1 MAVGYKNENGV
12 KITEESNRRDIVSA
26 PKIATLLGVAGMFGV
41 MASVLLGK
49 LAGADY
55 LLDTAFVCLSLAGVI
70 LILHVSIGLWTD
82 FTRSA

>member
-41 MASVLLGK
+41 VASVLLGK
-49 LAGADY
+49 LAGAI
-55 LLDTAFVCLSLAGVI
+55 LARPSRHQG
-70 LILHVSIGLWTD
+70 G
-82 FTRSA
+82 AG